1 MKRFKLLAAITLV
14 MGCLFCLSAQVMAN
28 EALTVDIN
36 SATVEE
42 LATLN
47 KVGPKTAEK
56 IVEYRSNVGG
66 FKSPEELMNVKG
78 IGEKIFELNK
88 DRIVAGDMDKSA
100 PKSSDKVSQQKETE
114 KKG

>member
-1 MKRFKLLAAITLV
+1 MKRMNWLVAITWIL
-14 MGCLFCLSAQVMAN
+14 GCLFCFSAPVTA
-28 EALTVDIN
+28 ADVFTVDIN
-36 SATVEE
+36 TATAEE

-56 IVEYRSNVGG
+56 IVEYRNQVGM
-66 FKSPEELMNVKG
+66 FKTPEEIMNVKG

-88 DRIVAGDMDKSA
+88 DRIAVGETDKSA
-100 PKSSDKVSQQKETE
+100 PQPQERVNTQKTE

>member
-28 EALTVDIN
+28 EALKVDIN
-36 SATVEE
+36 TATVEE
-42 LATLN
+42 LVTLN

-56 IVEYRSNVGG
+56 IVEYRTSVGG

-88 DRIVAGDMDKSA
+88 DRIVVGNMDKSA
-100 PKSSDKVSQQKETE
+100 PKSNDKVSQNATE

>member
-14 MGCLFCLSAQVMAN
+14 MGCLFCLSAQVTAN
-28 EALTVDIN
+28 EALKVNIN
-36 SATVEE
+36 TASVEE

-47 KVGPKTAEK
+47 KVGPKTAAK
-56 IVEYRSNVGG
+56 IVEYRAGVGK
-66 FKSPEELMNVKG
+66 FNAPEELMNVKG

-88 DRIVAGDMDKSA
+88 DRIVVGDMDNPA
-100 PKSSDKVSQQKETE
+100 PKSNEKVSQTETE